1 MAVLDF
7 MMTVADAGPAM
18 AAPVLCR
25 GESLDSGTCGRMAYR
40 FSDFDAIRGYDQ
52 DFFPVGYQDV
62 DLRVRFKEMQKRAS
76 QKNVIIIDNVAN
88 FGGAVP
94 NDAADRKVD
103 RNWAK
108 ITEVD
113 QNILQSH
120 GTTSWGKMNAKN
132 IEIGHE
138 KMKRGEIIRNET
150 FDCDRERLGCWWR
163 PISREELQE
172 RRKAEAQDPI
182 GAHPSFSIG
191 EEDSAFQPPSR
202 GRGPVPPQDE
212 PRPSTG
218 RWMAPS
224 LAGAPSRADEPR
236 PSSPAVLVRVATAGL
251 ARPPCEAG
259 ALTRTARRVVARCG
273 MARSAAPVML
283 HVCACGVC
291 VCLCVCVRMCL
302 VARGH
307 GWQTWLLARA
317 TSTKTL

>member
-1 MAVLDF
+1 MAPL
-7 MMTVADAGPAM
+7 
-18 AAPVLCR
+18 LQR
-25 GESLDSGTCGRMAYR
+25 GEGLDPGTCGRMVYR
-40 FSDFDAIRGYDQ
+40 FSDFHDIGGYDQ

-76 QKNVIIIDNVAN
+76 QKNTFMIDNVAN

-94 NDAADRKVD
+94 NDASDRKVD

-108 ITEVD
+108 ITEVA
-113 QNILQSH
+113 QHILQTH
-120 GTTSWGKMNAKN
+120 GTTSWGKMNAMN
-132 IEIGHE
+132 LHIPAE

-202 GRGPVPPQDE
+202 GRGPVPPHDE

-224 LAGAPSRADEPR
+224 LAGAPAATRGHAA
-236 PSSPAVLVRVATAGL
+236 SSPAVLVRVATAGL

-273 MARSAAPVML
+273 MARSAAPVCCTCARV
-283 HVCACGVC
+283 VCACVC
-291 VCLCVCVRMCL
+291 VCMCVHVCL
-302 VARGH
+302 VARG
-307 GWQTWLLARA
+307 QPCLTWVLA
-317 TSTKTL
+317 TESSTKTL